1 MNRRQR
7 VETVV
12 RGGKADRV
20 PACFSLHFPKECSTV
35 EQMTEAHV
43 AFYRETGCD
52 ICKIM
57 NENLVP
63 RAGELNGPDDWNK
76 VSGFD
81 RHAPFMRRQLTLID
95 AVKARLPKDT
105 YYLATLHGICASA
118 IHPFEYLYGYEGIRT
133 MLCAHLRC
141 DNRPVLAAF
150 ERIAEGMADYAAAAV
165 EHGMDGIYYAALGGE
180 RHFFTD
186 EEFERYIFPYDEK
199 ILKAV
204 RAAGGA
210 VFLHICKENI
220 NMERYRRYAALCDVV
235 NWGVYETG
243 FSLEEGRALFHA
255 KTLMGGLAN
264 RSGVLVD
271 GTEEEVAAA
280 VRTLVAAHDGGGFIL
295 GADCTLPTEI
305 PYERIAAAV
314 QAAVIK

>member
-1 MNRRQR
+1 MNKRQR

-20 PACFSLHFPKECSTV
+20 PACFSLHFPKEYDTV
-35 EQMTEAHV
+35 EQMAKAHV
-43 AFYRETGCD
+43 DFYRETGCD

-63 RAGELNGPDDWNK
+63 RAGELASPDDWNK
-76 VSGFD
+76 VTGFD
-81 RHAPFMRRQLTLID
+81 RRAPFMRRQLDLID
-95 AVKARLPKDT
+95 AVKAALPEDT
-105 YYLATLHGICASA
+105 YYLATLHGICASG
-118 IHPFEYLYGYEGIRT
+118 IHPFEYLYGYEGIRA
-133 MLCAHLRC
+133 MLCKHLRE
-141 DNRPVLAAF
+141 DSRPVTAAF
-150 ERIAEGMADYAAAAV
+150 ERIADGMADYAAAAV

-186 EEFERYIFPYDEK
+186 EEFEKYIFPYDEK
-199 ILKAV
+199 ILKAI
-204 RAAGGA
+204 RAAGGT

-235 NWGVYETG
+235 NWGVYETN
-243 FSLEEGRALFHA
+243 FSLEEGRKLFPG

-264 RSGVLVD
+264 RGGVLVD
-271 GTEEEVAAA
+271 GTVEELASH
-280 VRTLVAAHDGGGFIL
+280 VRGLVKAHGNGGFIL

-305 PYERIAAAV
+305 PYGRIAAAV